1 MVPESELS
9 SNRARTSYEYGSA
22 TRVERKSPLERR
34 AMAMSSIKSV
44 NQNAEM
50 VSRGHALAMNIASAK
65 GLQDVVKTNLGPK
78 GTLKM

>member
-1 MVPESELS
+1 
-9 SNRARTSYEYGSA
+9 
-22 TRVERKSPLERR
+22 
-34 AMAMSSIKSV
+34 MAMSSIKSV